1 MQSIVLI
8 CIVFNDV
15 ITPINMENLQIFLHF
30 NLDAED
36 CARLLHFFLL
46 LLKCLA
52 KNVAV
57 RKEDAWQIVLESCAM
72 QVQQRFIKYLD

>member
-15 ITPINMENLQIFLHF
+15 IVPIHMENLHIFLHF
-30 NLDAED
+30 NLDAEE

-46 LLKCLA
+46 LFKLLA

-57 RKEDAWQIVLESCAM
+57 RQEDA
-72 QVQQRFIKYLD
+72 